1 NLLTPSV
8 TGGFIMPIRRQ
19 RQNAAPMTE
28 VAFFLSSLSLVEV
41 FLTSSATH
49 GCMVVMLA
57 ENSGE
62 PDIF

>member
-1 NLLTPSV
+1 
-8 TGGFIMPIRRQ
+8 GFIMPIRRQ